1 MDSLDREIER
11 LQRRLEHLQN
21 LRDKR
26 DSRIYQSDRW
36 SDRPYDRYDSG
47 DRSQE
52 VSYFPLILVG
62 LIFALLLI

>member
-26 DSRIYQSDRW
+26 DSQIYQSDRW
-36 SDRPYDRYDSG
+36 GDFSYGRYDSG
-47 DRSQE
+47 DRSQN
-52 VSYFPLILVG
+52 VDYFPLILIG
-62 LIFALLLI
+62 LVFALLLI